1 MPIQRG
7 DVLILSL
14 DGVEHTVV
22 AMTAAFQ
29 GFVQVRNASTY
40 CPCPEDKLHE
50 PYVPTD
56 PDGRGLHSGGA
67 IFVQPNGQ
75 TTEDRRTAKLFKT
88 LTEAVQF
95 RNNHSGIPTFMPK
108 KLKDC

>member
-7 DVLILSL
+7 DVLIMSL
-14 DGVEHTVV
+14 DGVEHAVV
-22 AMTAAFQ
+22 AMTVAFQ
-29 GFVQVRNASTY
+29 GFVQVKNGGTY
-40 CPCPEDKLHE
+40 CSCPEDNLHE
-50 PYVPTD
+50 PYVLTD
-56 PDGRGLHSGGA
+56 PDGRGVNSGGA

-95 RNNHSGIPTFMPK
+95 RNDRSGVPTFVAK